1 MLHHLQDEKKEEE
14 KNSSSLAADA
24 LSIANAEMSKG
35 RIWATSYVSFLQYS
49 KNKYAKKGGGRQLC
63 PFCNHKNTLKLL
75 ESTQKQLFISSEG
88 AWGKAG
94 LQRMS
99 ILEMI
104 DLLLTKQI
112 TASTI
117 ITVQLEPCK

>member
-1 MLHHLQDEKKEEE
+1 MQK
-14 KNSSSLAADA
+14 
-24 LSIANAEMSKG
+24 
-35 RIWATSYVSFLQYS
+35 
-49 KNKYAKKGGGRQLC
+49 KKGWGGNFVL
-63 PFCNHKNTLKLL
+63 FAITNTLKLL

-99 ILEMI
+99 ILEII

>member
-1 MLHHLQDEKKEEE
+1 MQKK
-14 KNSSSLAADA
+14 K
-24 LSIANAEMSKG
+24 
-35 RIWATSYVSFLQYS
+35 RV
-49 KNKYAKKGGGRQLC
+49 GGQLC
-63 PFCNHKNTLKLL
+63 PFCNHKHTLKLL

-99 ILEMI
+99 ILEII